1 MDRYGTV
8 GAVIAAAGSSSR
20 MGGRDKLAEP
30 LDGIPEILRT
40 LAAVE
45 AVPEIREIVVV
56 TREDRVEEYRRLLGQ
71 CSRLRAV
78 VPGGSTRQESVR
90 NGVRAL
96 SPDCTLAAIH
106 DGARPL
112 VTPEV
117 FARCIEAARSCG
129 AATAAVPV
137 KDTIKLADEA
147 GRVLDTPDRSALRAM
162 QTPQAFR
169 VELIRKAHE
178 IARRDGF
185 LGTDDAALLE
195 HAGMPVYL
203 CEGSRENLKLT
214 TPTDLMLAG
223 LILAARAEKELIG

>member
-1 MDRYGTV
+1 MDRYRAV

-30 LDGIPEILRT
+30 LDGIPVILRT

-147 GRVLDTPDRSALRAM
+147 GRVLDTPDRSRLWAV
-162 QTPQAFR
+162 QTPQIFDRERYLRAA
-169 VELIRKAHE
+169 EEAE
-178 IARRDGF
+178 RRG
-185 LGTDDAALLE
+185 LSCTDDCQLFEAMGWEVQLVMGDY
-195 HAGMPVYL
+195 H
-203 CEGSRENLKLT
+203 NLKLT
-214 TPTDLMLAG
+214 TPEDF
-223 LILAARAEKELIG
+223 LAAGAYLEGIK

>member
-1 MDRYGTV
+1 MDRYRTV

-30 LDGIPEILRT
+30 LDGIPVILRT

-45 AVPEIREIVVV
+45 AVLEIREIVVV

-147 GRVLDTPDRSALRAM
+147 GRVLDTPDRSRLWAV
-162 QTPQAFR
+162 QTPQIFDRERYLRAA
-169 VELIRKAHE
+169 EEAE
-178 IARRDGF
+178 RRG
-185 LGTDDAALLE
+185 LSCTDDCQLFEAMGWEVQLVM
-195 HAGMPVYL
+195 GDY
-203 CEGSRENLKLT
+203 RNLKLT
-214 TPTDLMLAG
+214 TPEDF
-223 LILAARAEKELIG
+223 LAAGAYLEGIK

>member
-1 MDRYGTV
+1 MDRYRAV

-30 LDGIPEILRT
+30 LDGIPVILRT

-117 FARCIEAARSCG
+117 FARCIEAARISG

-147 GRVLDTPDRSALRAM
+147 GRVLDTPDRSRLWAV
-162 QTPQAFR
+162 QTPQIFDRERYLRAA
-169 VELIRKAHE
+169 EEAE
-178 IARRDGF
+178 RRG
-185 LGTDDAALLE
+185 LSCTDDCQLFEAMGWEVRLVM
-195 HAGMPVYL
+195 GDY
-203 CEGSRENLKLT
+203 RNLKLT
-214 TPTDLMLAG
+214 TPEDF
-223 LILAARAEKELIG
+223 LAAGAYLEGIK

>member
-1 MDRYGTV
+1 MDRYRAV

-30 LDGIPEILRT
+30 LDGIPVILRT

-56 TREDRVEEYRRLLGQ
+56 TREDRVGEYRRLLGQ
-71 CSRLRAV
+71 CTRLRAV

-117 FARCIEAARSCG
+117 FARCIEAARNCG

-147 GRVLDTPDRSALRAM
+147 GRVLDTPDRSRLWAV
-162 QTPQAFR
+162 QTPQIFDRERYLRAA
-169 VELIRKAHE
+169 EEAE
-178 IARRDGF
+178 RRG
-185 LGTDDAALLE
+185 LSCTDDCQLFEAMGWEVQLVM
-195 HAGMPVYL
+195 GDY
-203 CEGSRENLKLT
+203 RNLKLT
-214 TPTDLMLAG
+214 TPEDF
-223 LILAARAEKELIG
+223 LAAGAYLEGIK

>member
-1 MDRYGTV
+1 MDRYRAV

-30 LDGIPEILRT
+30 LDGIPVILRT

-45 AVPEIREIVVV
+45 GVPEIREIVVV

-147 GRVLDTPDRSALRAM
+147 GRVLDTPDRSRLWAV
-162 QTPQAFR
+162 QTPQIFDRERYLRAA
-169 VELIRKAHE
+169 EEAE
-178 IARRDGF
+178 RRG
-185 LGTDDAALLE
+185 LSCTDDCQLFEAVGWEVQLVM
-195 HAGMPVYL
+195 GDY
-203 CEGSRENLKLT
+203 RNLKLT
-214 TPTDLMLAG
+214 TPEDF
-223 LILAARAEKELIG
+223 LAAGAYLEGIK

>member
-1 MDRYGTV
+1 MDRYGAV

-30 LDGIPEILRT
+30 LDGIPVILRT

-78 VPGGSTRQESVR
+78 VSGGSTRQESVR

-147 GRVLDTPDRSALRAM
+147 GRVLDTPDRSRLWAV
-162 QTPQAFR
+162 QTPQIFDRERYLRAA
-169 VELIRKAHE
+169 EEAE
-178 IARRDGF
+178 RRG
-185 LGTDDAALLE
+185 LSCTDDCQLFEAMGWEVQLVM
-195 HAGMPVYL
+195 GDY
-203 CEGSRENLKLT
+203 RNLKLT
-214 TPTDLMLAG
+214 TPEDF
-223 LILAARAEKELIG
+223 LAAGAYLEGIK

>member
-1 MDRYGTV
+1 MDRYGAV

-30 LDGIPEILRT
+30 LDGIPVILRT

-147 GRVLDTPDRSALRAM
+147 GRVLDTPDRSRLWAV
-162 QTPQAFR
+162 QTPQIFDRERYLRAA
-169 VELIRKAHE
+169 EEAE
-178 IARRDGF
+178 RRG
-185 LGTDDAALLE
+185 LSCTDDCQLFEAMGWEVQLVM
-195 HAGMPVYL
+195 GDY
-203 CEGSRENLKLT
+203 RNLKLT
-214 TPTDLMLAG
+214 TPEDF
-223 LILAARAEKELIG
+223 LAAGAYLEGIK

>member
-1 MDRYGTV
+1 MDRYRAV

-30 LDGIPEILRT
+30 LDGIPVILRT

-147 GRVLDTPDRSALRAM
+147 GRVLDTPDRSRLWAV
-162 QTPQAFR
+162 QTPQIFDRERYLRAA
-169 VELIRKAHE
+169 EEAE
-178 IARRDGF
+178 RRG
-185 LGTDDAALLE
+185 LSCIDDCQLFEAMGWEVQLVM
-195 HAGMPVYL
+195 GDY
-203 CEGSRENLKLT
+203 RNLKLT
-214 TPTDLMLAG
+214 TPEDF
-223 LILAARAEKELIG
+223 LAAGAYLEGIK

>member
-1 MDRYGTV
+1 MDRYRAV

-30 LDGIPEILRT
+30 LDGIPVILRT

-96 SPDCTLAAIH
+96 LPDCTLAAIH

-147 GRVLDTPDRSALRAM
+147 GRVLDTPDRSRLWAV
-162 QTPQAFR
+162 QTPQIFDRERYLRAA
-169 VELIRKAHE
+169 EEAE
-178 IARRDGF
+178 RRG
-185 LGTDDAALLE
+185 LSCTDDCQLFEAVGWEVQLVM
-195 HAGMPVYL
+195 GDY
-203 CEGSRENLKLT
+203 RNLKLT
-214 TPTDLMLAG
+214 TPEDF
-223 LILAARAEKELIG
+223 LAAGAYLEGIK

>member
-1 MDRYGTV
+1 MDRYRTV

-30 LDGIPEILRT
+30 LDGIPVILRT

-56 TREDRVEEYRRLLGQ
+56 TRKDRVEEYRRLLGQ

-147 GRVLDTPDRSALRAM
+147 GRVLDTPDRSRLWAV
-162 QTPQAFR
+162 QTPQIFDRERYLRAA
-169 VELIRKAHE
+169 EEAE
-178 IARRDGF
+178 RRG
-185 LGTDDAALLE
+185 LSCTDDCQLFEAMGWEVQLVM
-195 HAGMPVYL
+195 GDY
-203 CEGSRENLKLT
+203 RNLKLT
-214 TPTDLMLAG
+214 TPEDF
-223 LILAARAEKELIG
+223 LAAGAYLEGIK

>member
-1 MDRYGTV
+1 MDRYRTV

-30 LDGIPEILRT
+30 LDGIPVILQT

-147 GRVLDTPDRSALRAM
+147 GRVLDTPDRSRLWAV
-162 QTPQAFR
+162 QTPQIFDRERYLRAA
-169 VELIRKAHE
+169 EEAE
-178 IARRDGF
+178 RRG
-185 LGTDDAALLE
+185 LSCTDDCQLFEAMGWEVQLVM
-195 HAGMPVYL
+195 GDY
-203 CEGSRENLKLT
+203 RNLKLT
-214 TPTDLMLAG
+214 TPEDF
-223 LILAARAEKELIG
+223 LAAGAYLEGIK

>member
-1 MDRYGTV
+1 MDRYRAV

-30 LDGIPEILRT
+30 LDGIPVILRT

-147 GRVLDTPDRSALRAM
+147 GRVLDTPDRSRLWAV
-162 QTPQAFR
+162 QTPQIFD
-169 VELIRKAHE
+169 RKRYLRAAE
-178 IARRDGF
+178 EAERRGISC
-185 LGTDDAALLE
+185 TDDCQLFEAMGWEVQLVM
-195 HAGMPVYL
+195 GDY
-203 CEGSRENLKLT
+203 RNLKLT
-214 TPTDLMLAG
+214 TPEDF
-223 LILAARAEKELIG
+223 LAAGAYLEGIK

>member
-30 LDGIPEILRT
+30 LDGIPVILRT

-117 FARCIEAARSCG
+117 FARCIEAARNCG

-147 GRVLDTPDRSALRAM
+147 GRMLDTPDRSRLWAV
-162 QTPQAFR
+162 QTPQIFDRERYLRAA
-169 VELIRKAHE
+169 EEAE
-178 IARRDGF
+178 RRG
-185 LGTDDAALLE
+185 LSCTDDCQLFEAMGWEVQLVM
-195 HAGMPVYL
+195 GDY
-203 CEGSRENLKLT
+203 RNLKLT
-214 TPTDLMLAG
+214 TPEDF
-223 LILAARAEKELIG
+223 LAAGAYLEGIK

>member
-1 MDRYGTV
+1 MDRYRAV

-30 LDGIPEILRT
+30 LDGIPVILRT

-117 FARCIEAARSCG
+117 FARCIEVARSCG

-147 GRVLDTPDRSALRAM
+147 GRVLDTPDRSRLWAV
-162 QTPQAFR
+162 QTPQIFDRERYLRAA
-169 VELIRKAHE
+169 EEAE
-178 IARRDGF
+178 RRG
-185 LGTDDAALLE
+185 LSCTDDCQLFEAMGWEVQLVM
-195 HAGMPVYL
+195 GDY
-203 CEGSRENLKLT
+203 RNLKLT
-214 TPTDLMLAG
+214 TPEDF
-223 LILAARAEKELIG
+223 LAAGAYLEGIK

>member
-8 GAVIAAAGSSSR
+8 GAVSAAAGRSSR

-30 LDGIPEILRT
+30 LDGIPVILRT

-117 FARCIEAARSCG
+117 FARCIEAARNCG

-147 GRVLDTPDRSALRAM
+147 GRVLDTPDRSRLWAV
-162 QTPQAFR
+162 QTPQIFDRERYLRAAEE
-169 VELIRKAHE
+169 VE
-178 IARRDGF
+178 RRG
-185 LGTDDAALLE
+185 LSCTDDCQLFEAMGWEVQLVM
-195 HAGMPVYL
+195 GDY
-203 CEGSRENLKLT
+203 RNLKLT
-214 TPTDLMLAG
+214 TPEDF
-223 LILAARAEKELIG
+223 LAAGAYLEGIK

>member
-1 MDRYGTV
+1 MDRYRTV

-30 LDGIPEILRT
+30 LDGIPVILRT

-78 VPGGSTRQESVR
+78 VPGGSARQESVR
-90 NGVRAL
+90 NGARAL

-147 GRVLDTPDRSALRAM
+147 GRVLDTPDRSRLWAV
-162 QTPQAFR
+162 QTPQIFDRERYLRAA
-169 VELIRKAHE
+169 EEAE
-178 IARRDGF
+178 RRG
-185 LGTDDAALLE
+185 LSCTDDCQLFEAMGWEVQLVM
-195 HAGMPVYL
+195 GDY
-203 CEGSRENLKLT
+203 RNLKLT
-214 TPTDLMLAG
+214 TPEDF
-223 LILAARAEKELIG
+223 LAAGAYLEGIK

>member
-30 LDGIPEILRT
+30 LDGIPVILRT

-71 CSRLRAV
+71 CSGLRAV

-112 VTPEV
+112 VAPEV

-147 GRVLDTPDRSALRAM
+147 GRVLDTPDRSRLWAV
-162 QTPQAFR
+162 QTPQIFDRERYLRAA
-169 VELIRKAHE
+169 EEAE
-178 IARRDGF
+178 RRG
-185 LGTDDAALLE
+185 LSCTDDCQLFEAMGWEVQLVM
-195 HAGMPVYL
+195 GDY
-203 CEGSRENLKLT
+203 RNLKLT
-214 TPTDLMLAG
+214 TPEDF
-223 LILAARAEKELIG
+223 LAAGAYLEGIK

>member
-1 MDRYGTV
+1 MDRYRAV

-30 LDGIPEILRT
+30 LDGVPVILRT

-117 FARCIEAARSCG
+117 FARCIETARSCG

-147 GRVLDTPDRSALRAM
+147 GRVLDTPDRSRLWAV
-162 QTPQAFR
+162 QTPQIFDRERYLRAA
-169 VELIRKAHE
+169 EEAE
-178 IARRDGF
+178 RRG
-185 LGTDDAALLE
+185 LSCTDDCQLFEAMGWEVQLVM
-195 HAGMPVYL
+195 GDY
-203 CEGSRENLKLT
+203 RNLKLT
-214 TPTDLMLAG
+214 TPEDF
-223 LILAARAEKELIG
+223 LAAGAYLEGIK

>member
-1 MDRYGTV
+1 MDRYRAV

-30 LDGIPEILRT
+30 LDGIPVILRT

-56 TREDRVEEYRRLLGQ
+56 AREDRVEEYRRLLGQ

-147 GRVLDTPDRSALRAM
+147 GRVLDTPDRSRLWAV
-162 QTPQAFR
+162 QTPQIFDRERYLRAA
-169 VELIRKAHE
+169 EEAE
-178 IARRDGF
+178 RRG
-185 LGTDDAALLE
+185 LSCTDDCQLFEAMGWEVQLVM
-195 HAGMPVYL
+195 GDY
-203 CEGSRENLKLT
+203 RNLKLT
-214 TPTDLMLAG
+214 TPEDF
-223 LILAARAEKELIG
+223 LAAGAYLEGIK

>member
-30 LDGIPEILRT
+30 LDGIPVILRT
-40 LAAVE
+40 MAAVE

-117 FARCIEAARSCG
+117 FARCIEAARNCG

-147 GRVLDTPDRSALRAM
+147 GRVLDTPDRSRLWAV
-162 QTPQAFR
+162 QTPQIFDRERYLRAA
-169 VELIRKAHE
+169 EEAE
-178 IARRDGF
+178 RRG
-185 LGTDDAALLE
+185 LSCTDDCQLFEAMGWEVQLVM
-195 HAGMPVYL
+195 GDY
-203 CEGSRENLKLT
+203 RNLKLT
-214 TPTDLMLAG
+214 TPEDF
-223 LILAARAEKELIG
+223 LAAGAYLEGIK

>member
-30 LDGIPEILRT
+30 LDGIPVILRT

-117 FARCIEAARSCG
+117 FARCIEATRSCG

-147 GRVLDTPDRSALRAM
+147 GQVLDTPDRSRLWAV
-162 QTPQAFR
+162 QTPQIFDRERYLRAA
-169 VELIRKAHE
+169 EEAE
-178 IARRDGF
+178 RRG
-185 LGTDDAALLE
+185 LSCTDDCQLFEAMGWEVQLVM
-195 HAGMPVYL
+195 GDY
-203 CEGSRENLKLT
+203 RNLKLT
-214 TPTDLMLAG
+214 TPEDF
-223 LILAARAEKELIG
+223 LAAGAYLEGIK

>member
-1 MDRYGTV
+1 MDRYRTV

-30 LDGIPEILRT
+30 LGGIPVILRT

-45 AVPEIREIVVV
+45 AVLEIREIVVV

-147 GRVLDTPDRSALRAM
+147 GRVLDTPDRSRLWAV
-162 QTPQAFR
+162 QTPQIFDRERYLRAA
-169 VELIRKAHE
+169 EEAE
-178 IARRDGF
+178 RRG
-185 LGTDDAALLE
+185 LSCTDDCQLFEAMGWEVQLVM
-195 HAGMPVYL
+195 GDY
-203 CEGSRENLKLT
+203 RNLKLT
-214 TPTDLMLAG
+214 TPEDF
-223 LILAARAEKELIG
+223 LAAGAYLEGIK

>member
-30 LDGIPEILRT
+30 LDGIPVILRT

-96 SPDCTLAAIH
+96 SPDCTMAAIH

-147 GRVLDTPDRSALRAM
+147 GRVLDTPDRSRLWAV
-162 QTPQAFR
+162 QTPQIFDRERYLRAA
-169 VELIRKAHE
+169 EEAE
-178 IARRDGF
+178 RRG
-185 LGTDDAALLE
+185 LSCTDDCQLFEAMGWEVQLVM
-195 HAGMPVYL
+195 GDY
-203 CEGSRENLKLT
+203 RNLKLT
-214 TPTDLMLAG
+214 TPEDF
-223 LILAARAEKELIG
+223 LAAGAYLEGIK

>member
-1 MDRYGTV
+1 MDRYRAV

-30 LDGIPEILRT
+30 LDGIPVILRT

-45 AVPEIREIVVV
+45 AVPEIQEIVVV

-147 GRVLDTPDRSALRAM
+147 GRVLDTPDRSRLWAV
-162 QTPQAFR
+162 QTPQIFDRERYLRAA
-169 VELIRKAHE
+169 EGAE
-178 IARRDGF
+178 RRG
-185 LGTDDAALLE
+185 LSCTDDCQLFEAMGWEVQLVM
-195 HAGMPVYL
+195 GDY
-203 CEGSRENLKLT
+203 RNLKLT
-214 TPTDLMLAG
+214 TPEDF
-223 LILAARAEKELIG
+223 LAAGAYLEGIK

>member
-1 MDRYGTV
+1 MDRYRTV

-30 LDGIPEILRT
+30 LDGIPVILRT

-117 FARCIEAARSCG
+117 FARCIEAARNCG

-147 GRVLDTPDRSALRAM
+147 GRVLDTPDRSRLWAV
-162 QTPQAFR
+162 QTPQIFDRERYLRAA
-169 VELIRKAHE
+169 EEAE
-178 IARRDGF
+178 RRG
-185 LGTDDAALLE
+185 LSCTDDCQLFEAMGWEVQLVM
-195 HAGMPVYL
+195 GDY
-203 CEGSRENLKLT
+203 RNLKLT
-214 TPTDLMLAG
+214 TPEDF
-223 LILAARAEKELIG
+223 LAAGASLEGIK

>member
-1 MDRYGTV
+1 MDRYRAV

-30 LDGIPEILRT
+30 LDGIPVILRT

-78 VPGGSTRQESVR
+78 MPGGSTRQESVR

-117 FARCIEAARSCG
+117 FAQCIEAAQSCG

-147 GRVLDTPDRSALRAM
+147 GRVLDTPDRSRLWAV
-162 QTPQAFR
+162 QTPQIFDRERYLRAA
-169 VELIRKAHE
+169 EEAE
-178 IARRDGF
+178 RRG
-185 LGTDDAALLE
+185 LSCTDDCQLFEAMGWEVQLVM
-195 HAGMPVYL
+195 GDY
-203 CEGSRENLKLT
+203 RNLKLT
-214 TPTDLMLAG
+214 TPEDF
-223 LILAARAEKELIG
+223 LAAGAYLEGIK

>member
-1 MDRYGTV
+1 M
-8 GAVIAAAGSSSR
+8 
-20 MGGRDKLAEP
+20 
-30 LDGIPEILRT
+30 
-40 LAAVE
+40 
-45 AVPEIREIVVV
+45 V

-147 GRVLDTPDRSALRAM
+147 GRVLDTPDRSRLWAV
-162 QTPQAFR
+162 QTPQIFDRERYLRAA
-169 VELIRKAHE
+169 EEAE
-178 IARRDGF
+178 RRG
-185 LGTDDAALLE
+185 LSCTDDCQLFEAMGWEVQLVM
-195 HAGMPVYL
+195 GDY
-203 CEGSRENLKLT
+203 RNLKLT
-214 TPTDLMLAG
+214 TPEDF
-223 LILAARAEKELIG
+223 LAAGAYLEGIK

>member
-30 LDGIPEILRT
+30 LDGIPVILRT

-147 GRVLDTPDRSALRAM
+147 GRVLDTPDRSRLWAV
-162 QTPQAFR
+162 QTPQIFDRDRYLRAA
-169 VELIRKAHE
+169 EEAE
-178 IARRDGF
+178 RRG
-185 LGTDDAALLE
+185 LSCTDDCQLFEAMGWEVQLVM
-195 HAGMPVYL
+195 GDY
-203 CEGSRENLKLT
+203 RNLKLT
-214 TPTDLMLAG
+214 TPEDF
-223 LILAARAEKELIG
+223 LAAGAYLEGIK

>member
-1 MDRYGTV
+1 MDRYRTV

-30 LDGIPEILRT
+30 LDGIPVILRT

-56 TREDRVEEYRRLLGQ
+56 TREDRVEEHRRLLGQ

-147 GRVLDTPDRSALRAM
+147 GRVLDTPDRSRLWAV
-162 QTPQAFR
+162 QTPQIFDRERYLRAA
-169 VELIRKAHE
+169 EEAE
-178 IARRDGF
+178 RRG
-185 LGTDDAALLE
+185 LSCTDDCQLFEAMGWEVQLVM
-195 HAGMPVYL
+195 GDY
-203 CEGSRENLKLT
+203 RNLKLT
-214 TPTDLMLAG
+214 TPEDF
-223 LILAARAEKELIG
+223 LAAGAYLEGIK

>member
-1 MDRYGTV
+1 MDRYRTV

-30 LDGIPEILRT
+30 LDGIPVILRT

-117 FARCIEAARSCG
+117 FARCIEAARNCG

-147 GRVLDTPDRSALRAM
+147 GRVLDTPDRSRLWAV
-162 QTPQAFR
+162 QTPQIFDRERYLRAA
-169 VELIRKAHE
+169 EEAE
-178 IARRDGF
+178 RRG
-185 LGTDDAALLE
+185 LSCTDDCQLFEAMGWEVQLVM
-195 HAGMPVYL
+195 GDY
-203 CEGSRENLKLT
+203 RNLKLT
-214 TPTDLMLAG
+214 TPEDF
-223 LILAARAEKELIG
+223 LAAGAYLEGIK

>member
-30 LDGIPEILRT
+30 LDGIPVILRT

-137 KDTIKLADEA
+137 KDTIKSADEA
-147 GRVLDTPDRSALRAM
+147 GRVLDTPDRSRLWAV
-162 QTPQAFR
+162 QTPQIFDRERYLRAA
-169 VELIRKAHE
+169 EEAE
-178 IARRDGF
+178 RRG
-185 LGTDDAALLE
+185 LSCTDDCQLFEAMGWEVQLVM
-195 HAGMPVYL
+195 GDY
-203 CEGSRENLKLT
+203 RNLKLT
-214 TPTDLMLAG
+214 TPEDF
-223 LILAARAEKELIG
+223 LAAGAYLEGIK